1 MSTAQAFNKQVAFI
15 VGWLIIF
22 SGVVGTATVALGFA
36 GYFHALVE
44 APIFPSA
51 LVLVLLLSAILF
63 IGIEQSARMA
73 MAFTLIEAFGLILII
88 VAGFPYYGS
97 VDYLEMPLGFSGI
110 FQGAAL
116 IFFAYLGFEEIVKL
130 AEETKEPERTIPI
143 GLMLAVSAS
152 IILYIFVAFSAV
164 SILGWQPLSQSS
176 APLADIASAALG
188 KNAFIV
194 LSIIALFATSNTVLL
209 MLLAASRITYG
220 MAESSLPRILSKIH
234 LRTRT
239 PWMAI
244 LGTTVMTIVFILLN
258 DIGYLAGI
266 TDFTVFITFVV
277 INGSLIVLRYKQA
290 DVYRPFQVPIA
301 LGRFPLPPLLGLFFN
316 IFMLIQLSV
325 TVLALGTLLV
335 IVGILVSLMLK
346 GNMDT

>member
-1 MSTAQAFNKQVAFI
+1 
-15 VGWLIIF
+15 
-22 SGVVGTATVALGFA
+22 
-36 GYFHALVE
+36 
-44 APIFPSA
+44 
-51 LVLVLLLSAILF
+51 
-63 IGIEQSARMA
+63 
-73 MAFTLIEAFGLILII
+73 
-88 VAGFPYYGS
+88 
-97 VDYLEMPLGFSGI
+97 
-110 FQGAAL
+110 
-116 IFFAYLGFEEIVKL
+116 
-130 AEETKEPERTIPI
+130 
-143 GLMLAVSAS
+143 MLAVSAS

-194 LSIIALFATSNTVLL
+194 LSIIAIFATSNTVLL

-220 MAESSLPRILSKIH
+220 MAESSSLPRILSESR

-266 TDFTVFITFVV
+266 TEFTVFITFVV

-325 TVLALGTLLV
+325 TVLALVTLRV